1 MESNERISLTLRHAE
16 PDRVPLD
23 LGGTSVTSLSSVL
36 LKQVLDYYALPDSFS
51 SPDCIQGIGTPTQG
65 LRRELGIDTFR
76 IGPDRIPVRQIEKVI
91 NPERPWEYLST
102 DAEVQDQWSI
112 TWRHR
117 GGDWYFSQ
125 AAVPLKGDSLQDAL
139 DSYHFPEVDGEH
151 IIRYVKAGIEAVGQ
165 MYPVFDRDCAG
176 MFEMSQ
182 RLRGMEALFMDLYS
196 EPNAVEQLAESF
208 LEYKMHYWDQVYE
221 AVTQQTAA
229 AAVRTESLG
238 IPGKSGIP
246 GVDFE
251 ITITEADDF
260 GTEASLL
267 IDPKLI
273 RTIYLPR
280 LERLIRH
287 IKKRFPQA
295 KISFHSC
302 GAVRPLIPDFI
313 EAGVD
318 ILNPVQYIAA
328 GMDLK
333 NLKKDF
339 GKDIVFWGGC
349 IDTTKILPG
358 GTVTEV
364 EDEVKRVLDIMAPGG
379 GFVAAAVHNI
389 QADVPLDNVVALFR
403 TIREYGTY

>member
-1 MESNERISLTLRHAE
+1 MESNERISLTLGHAE
-16 PDRVPLD
+16 PDRVPID
-23 LGGTSVTSLSSVL
+23 LGGTSVTSISSVL
-36 LKQVLDYYALPDSFS
+36 LKQVLDYYTLPDRFS
-51 SPDCIQGIGTPTQG
+51 SPDCIQGIGTPPPE
-65 LRRELGIDTFR
+65 LRRELGIDTIR
-76 IGPDRIPVRQIEKVI
+76 IGPDRIPFRQTDKFI
-91 NPERPWEYLST
+91 NPERPWEYFST

-117 GGDWYFSQ
+117 EGDWYFSQ
-125 AAVPLKGDSLQDAL
+125 ATVPLKGESLRDAL
-139 DSYHFPEVDGEH
+139 DSYHFPEADGEH
-151 IIRYVKAGIEAVGQ
+151 ISRYVKAGIEAAGQ
-165 MYPVFDRDCAG
+165 YYPVFDRDCAG

-182 RLRGMEALFMDLYS
+182 RLRGMEEFFMDLYS

-208 LEYKMHYWDQVYE
+208 LEYKMNYWDQVYE
-221 AVTQQTAA
+221 AVSQETAA
-229 AAVRTESLG
+229 AGTG
-238 IPGKSGIP
+238 NTGIP
-246 GVDFE
+246 GVNFE

-287 IKKRFPQA
+287 IKKRFPLA
-295 KISFHSC
+295 KVSFHSC
-302 GAVRPLIPDFI
+302 GAVRTLIPDFI

-328 GMDLK
+328 GMELK

-389 QADVPLDNVVALFR
+389 QADVPLENVVALFR